1 MEQFEGILQ
10 IQLRNVGTRSEG
22 CFPVLIREP
31 QPSEVTDAAE
41 AAEVA
46 EPQAETLRLTRE
58 GAVYGDNSYFEPFDG
73 LRVRIEGVMD
83 HGWLVVERI
92 VEAPAA
98 SGEAAAC
105 CHASDSDGEAQ
116 REASAGEAFPDRP
129 SDKEQV

>member
-31 QPSEVTDAAE
+31 QPSEADE
-41 AAEVA
+41 AA

-92 VEAPAA
+92 IEAPAV
-98 SGEAAAC
+98 SSEAGAC
-105 CHASDSDGEAQ
+105 CQASDSDGEAQ
-116 REASAGEAFPDRP
+116 HEASAGEASSDRP
-129 SDKEQV
+129 SDKEQL